1 MIPIIPKILLVII
14 ALLVCLVSPALA
26 APFNPNEFPY
36 ISRIELQNT
45 LILYLNQELEI
56 DPLELRTCFL
66 GEAYKYQGVEIS
78 ELFSLACPDPEGEVV
93 LVLALLNCGSWQ
105 WIFFYILTS

>member
-1 MIPIIPKILLVII
+1 MKKPIRYILIL
-14 ALLVCLVSPALA
+14 AFLLCLHSPALA
-26 APFNPNEFPY
+26 TPFNPSEFPY

-56 DPLELRTCFL
+56 DPLYLRVCFL

-78 ELFSLACPDPEGEVV
+78 KLFVLACPDPVEKAV
-93 LVLALLNCGSWQ
+93 LVMALLNYGNRQ

>member
-1 MIPIIPKILLVII
+1 MKKAIKYAILILAFLVG
-14 ALLVCLVSPALA
+14 LHSPTLA
-26 APFNPNEFPY
+26 APFNPNKFPY

-56 DPLELRTCFL
+56 DSLQLRTCFL

-78 ELFSLACPDPEGEVV
+78 ELFALACPDPVEEAV
-93 LVLALLNCGSWQ
+93 LVMALLNYGNRQ